1 MRLMPAQFV
10 RPFVKV
16 EQERLRGCGGIAEAA
31 DPRTFG
37 FALRRSAIAAHQD
50 CHSTDITRS
59 FVLQCARLDCS
70 KEQLLPV
77 EMQRPPRQIAR
88 VLGVC
93 ISIR

>member
-37 FALRRSAIAAHQD
+37 FALRLSAIAAHQY

-70 KEQLLPV
+70 KERL
-77 EMQRPPRQIAR
+77 A
-88 VLGVC
+88 
-93 ISIR
+93 S